1 MVTLSSKEAA
11 VGKGNVSNLRPWKKG
26 QSGNPGGKPKLTD
39 EQRQASEKLRKY
51 TPEVVDRLLQLCKS
65 KDERVAHAACKTWLE
80 RGLPTDV
87 VMRILEEREQRGEAG
102 DLRQDLEWLLGEV
115 G

>member
-1 MVTLSSKEAA
+1 M
-11 VGKGNVSNLRPWKKG
+11 GDVSNLRPWKKG
-26 QSGNPGGKPKLTD
+26 QSGNPGGKPKLTP
-39 EQRQASEKLRKY
+39 EQREATAKLRKY
-51 TPEVVDRLLQLCKS
+51 TPEVVDRLRQLCKS

-87 VMRILEEREQRGEAG
+87 VMRILEEREQRGEGG
-102 DLRQDLEWLLGEV
+102 DLADDLRWLLRESCGEV